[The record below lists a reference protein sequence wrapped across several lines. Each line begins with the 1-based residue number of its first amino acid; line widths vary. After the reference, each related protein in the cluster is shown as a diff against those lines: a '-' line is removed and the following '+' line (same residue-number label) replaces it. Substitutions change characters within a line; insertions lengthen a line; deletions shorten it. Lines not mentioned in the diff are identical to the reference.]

1 MKKSK
6 TYIMFK
12 LVQITKWYETFAGYK
27 QCSRL
32 ILTRINQIRPDFI
45 PSDPRNQ
52 IDSGGTQSVAQF
64 TNPKMFIFLLKNCN
78 SIHLMLLL
86 LLMIKIYKSC
96 IFSSISKKVHWK
108 KYFKDEDTVFCG
120 YLTLFTLFCCILVI
134 VS

>member
-32 ILTRINQIRPDFI
+32 ILTRINQIWPDFI

-64 TNPKMFIFLLKNCN
+64 TNPKMFIFLLKICN
-78 SIHLMLLL
+78 SIHLLYVLLCFC
-86 LLMIKIYKSC
+86 SC
-96 IFSSISKKVHWK
+96 SKFISPVYFLPSQK
-108 KYFKDEDTVFCG
+108 KYIEKNILKMEIRYSVGTLHYLLYSVVF
-120 YLTLFTLFCCILVI
+120 
-134 VS
+134 